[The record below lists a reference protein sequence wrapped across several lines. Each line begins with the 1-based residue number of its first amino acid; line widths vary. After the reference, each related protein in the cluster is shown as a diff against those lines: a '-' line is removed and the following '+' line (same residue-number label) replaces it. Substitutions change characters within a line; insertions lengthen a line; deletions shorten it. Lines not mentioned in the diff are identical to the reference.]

1 MRNHWID
8 AARVALFVAVL
19 VSGFFLLRSTS
30 TGPRLTRRAVWDEIQ
45 AKAPSEHLDAGFV
58 FAVVAA
64 ESNFDPRAAHDRA
77 RGLMQ
82 LTPETWESV
91 SKIPYPGA
99 VWDWQIN
106 LDVGM
111 NRLAELRRGL
121 VAKGVFSYP
130 LLLAAYE
137 HGLDFVAARK
147 FDPRK
152 MPRPENP
159 IARRLLAGE
168 LHPID
173 PPP

>member
-1 MRNHWID
+1 M
-8 AARVALFVAVL
+8 
-19 VSGFFLLRSTS
+19 
-30 TGPRLTRRAVWDEIQ
+30 
-45 AKAPSEHLDAGFV
+45 
-58 FAVVAA
+58 
-64 ESNFDPRAAHDRA
+64 
-77 RGLMQ
+77 
-82 LTPETWESV
+82 TPETWESV

-152 MPRPENP
+152 MPRPDNP

-168 LHPID
+168 LHPVD
-173 PPP
+173 PPH